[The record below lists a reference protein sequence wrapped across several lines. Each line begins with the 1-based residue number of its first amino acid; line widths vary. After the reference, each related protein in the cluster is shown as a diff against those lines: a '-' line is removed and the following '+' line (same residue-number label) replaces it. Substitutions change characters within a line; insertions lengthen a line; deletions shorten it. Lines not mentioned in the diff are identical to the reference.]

1 MTPTRRL
8 AVLAACIV
16 VALLA
21 VWYAAAQFAPPA
33 PPPPTGSV
41 RLGPEPGDDVAGYLD
56 RLPAELP
63 PPGVDALALVQFGAE
78 LTVPDAVAAAA
89 GTVID
94 TAVLR
99 VPLTRVQTALRFEPL
114 DRGVAPDTALG
125 TARERAQ
132 LQAATDAAQDGGRA
146 HDVASAEAA
155 ALAEPGRR
163 CVLALVVRSDRAGL
177 EAVMARPGVRA
188 VEAAPPGTADREL
201 ALAPLLPDQ
210 TVRADP
216 LPDDGPVPPS

>member
-8 AVLAACIV
+8 TVLAACV
-16 VALLA
+16 VVVLLA
-21 VWYAAAQFAPPA
+21 AWYAAAQFAPPVS
-33 PPPPTGSV
+33 PPPTGSV
-41 RLGPEPGDDVAGYLD
+41 RLGPEPGEDVAGYLA

-78 LTVPDAVAAAA
+78 LTVPQAVGAAG

-99 VPLTRVQTALRFEPL
+99 VPLTRVQTALRFERL
-114 DRGVAPDTALG
+114 DPGVAPDTALG

-132 LQAATDAAQDGGRA
+132 LQAATDAAQAGGRA
-146 HDVASAEAA
+146 HGVASAEAA
-155 ALAEPGRR
+155 ALAEPGCR
-163 CVLALVVRSDRAGL
+163 CVLALVVRSDRTGL
-177 EAVMARPGVRA
+177 GAVMTRPRVRA

-216 LPDDGPVPPS
+216 LPDDGLVPPS